1 MNNKVIN
8 TKPVK
13 MITDS
18 SSKGN
23 QPKWLTDGLWY
34 KADHMGYEGLS
45 EIVISKLI
53 AKTNIQNYVMYLPT
67 FIEYEGRKFQ
77 EG

>member
-45 EIVISKLI
+45 
-53 AKTNIQNYVMYLPT
+53 
-67 FIEYEGRKFQ
+67 
-77 EG
+77 